1 MRLIDSHCH
10 IDGPQFDMDRE
21 EVLLRAQSAGVERL
35 LLVGTGDPNTGEL
48 YRAVTVAKEIDCAV
62 AVVGVH
68 PHDSSKYSDVVEEEL
83 VRTIRSEK
91 IVVGWGEIG
100 LDYHYGNSPRDTQRS
115 VFIRQLNA
123 ARDLG
128 VPVVIHS
135 RDAESDTREILRK
148 ECSYDDF
155 RGVLHCFSGSRGMA
169 EDLMELGFYVS
180 FSGNVTFKSAELIRD
195 AALAVPLERML
206 VETDAPYLS
215 PNPRRGKRNE
225 PAFVT
230 HTAEYLANL
239 KGVDIETF
247 GSATTANFY
256 RVFGMSEN
264 H

>member
-68 PHDSSKYSDVVEEEL
+68 PHDASKYSDEVEEEL
-83 VRTIRSEK
+83 VRTIRSEN

-100 LDYHYGNSPRDTQRS
+100 LDYHYDNSPRDIQRS

-135 RDAESDTREILRK
+135 RDAELDTREILRR
-148 ECSYDDF
+148 ECSYGGF

-215 PNPRRGKRNE
+215 PNPLRGKRNE

-247 GSATTANFY
+247 GSMTTANFY